1 MKPYHTLIRLGSLML
16 LALPAAL
23 TANADYQSTVLSQA
37 PVGYYRLNETVQP
50 LANGGATN
58 TGSLGASADGAFVSY
73 PVLNAPGPFPGA
85 VGIGFDGT
93 ASYVNTPHSSA
104 LNTTNFTFEAWLK
117 PDQAPKFAYP
127 ASSVDF
133 ASPRSGWYLAQDDG
147 SVFGAGSAWVV
158 RIFNLNGSSF
168 GGQVDAPIASAGVWV
183 HLVVTYDD
191 TTKLLSMYTNGVIAE
206 QVTALPGANGLAY
219 VPNQN
224 GGGNDPFTVGARN
237 TANFFWPGT
246 AAQTAM
252 YGTALSSNRVAAH
265 YAAATDLATYKA
277 AVFADAPLLY
287 HDYQAPP
294 SSPAA
299 NLGTLGSAGDG
310 LFLPNSIAAAPGPVP
325 PVYPGFDPTNTAAA
339 FIADGGAV
347 RLPAFNLNTNTVTIS
362 TWVNVTNLQLAGAGI
377 VVNTAGSGLIMD
389 GVEGGLGLGY
399 YWASTAGTFNWRPT
413 VDAVPP
419 LPPLP
424 DSEWAFA
431 ALVIRPTEANIYIG
445 TTNGGTI
452 TFASATNFFSHVNS
466 FSAATLVGSD
476 LGDPAYSLNGAV
488 DEVAIFNRSLSGGEL
503 YTQFAS
509 AVDGVAPTIFSSLVG
524 PAGPAAL
531 GDSFSLSV
539 DAGGAPPLVYTW
551 SKDATPIAAT
561 TNSGTLTIATAT
573 FGDAG
578 TYTVVVTNSFGT
590 ATTNSVVVTVVPP
603 TQPVILGQEGF
614 FTNRVLYP
622 TGTLHLAVSATGGG
636 LKYQWFKGAAAI
648 AGATASSYRVA
659 SVTAAN
665 AGSYTVVVTNTVGA
679 VTNGPA
685 TIIVPTVVSNTYEAA
700 IIASGPEAWWRF
712 DESPGSTIMFDGVGR
727 HDGFYT
733 NLLGSNTLPTLGVT
747 GALVGNTNRAISF
760 DLSGAVGVA
769 PYSPQLNS
777 GQMTVELWVKTAN
790 LTQLGIPVSCADS
803 NAGGW
808 SWLAN
813 AGVWNGYSPF
823 DNQRAPLEDNEYPAA
838 IAPNIWTH
846 LVISYDN
853 TVIISG
859 SPYPYRYW
867 INGSNP
873 GFVWQGDPLSNI
885 APYIFG
891 GCDPA
896 VRAARFFEGS
906 VDEVAMYRRLITAT
920 EITNHIVARGI
931 ELIVPVFTSQPL
943 PQTVT
948 AGKTVSFS
956 AAAVGSPTTIAYQ
969 WFKNATPITAAT
981 NNSLTLIN
989 VGGADTGG
997 YSLRATNLAGAT
1009 FSTTANL
1016 TVIASSGYANI
1027 TNDLV
1032 LHLRFEDDASDS
1044 SGRGNNGTLS
1054 SAPAPVFETGLIGA
1068 KAAKFTTTT
1077 LNETNF
1083 VDASYAVLG
1092 TPADL
1097 LFGAGQS
1104 FSVSLWVQ
1112 LTNGAAFGDL
1122 PFIGTET
1129 NGANNPGWFVGPSFD
1144 AGGWQWNLN
1153 DGNLNRGAQGADNSI
1168 NDGNWHNVIVSVD
1181 RAGAVVKG
1189 YLDGVLI
1196 TSTSIAGLGSI
1207 DVGGPITIGQD
1218 PALQYAEGG
1227 VMTLDDIGI
1236 WRRALTP
1243 LEAAQIASAGSSGR
1257 SFDSGTPPAVALTIT
1272 PSGANL
1278 ILGYANGTLE
1288 QSPTVGPGAVWT
1300 PVSGANP
1307 PSFTITP
1314 TNAANFYRVWVN

>member
-1 MKPYHTLIRLGSLML
+1 L
-16 LALPAAL
+16 
-23 TANADYQSTVLSQA
+23 
-37 PVGYYRLNETVQP
+37 
-50 LANGGATN
+50 
-58 TGSLGASADGAFVSY
+58 
-73 PVLNAPGPFPGA
+73 
-85 VGIGFDGT
+85 
-93 ASYVNTPHSSA
+93 
-104 LNTTNFTFEAWLK
+104 
-117 PDQAPKFAYP
+117 
-127 ASSVDF
+127 
-133 ASPRSGWYLAQDDG
+133 
-147 SVFGAGSAWVV
+147 
-158 RIFNLNGSSF
+158 
-168 GGQVDAPIASAGVWV
+168 
-183 HLVVTYDD
+183 
-191 TTKLLSMYTNGVIAE
+191 
-206 QVTALPGANGLAY
+206 
-219 VPNQN
+219 
-224 GGGNDPFTVGARN
+224 
-237 TANFFWPGT
+237 
-246 AAQTAM
+246 
-252 YGTALSSNRVAAH
+252 
-265 YAAATDLATYKA
+265 
-277 AVFADAPLLY
+277 
-287 HDYQAPP
+287 
-294 SSPAA
+294 
-299 NLGTLGSAGDG
+299 
-310 LFLPNSIAAAPGPVP
+310 
-325 PVYPGFDPTNTAAA
+325 
-339 FIADGGAV
+339 
-347 RLPAFNLNTNTVTIS
+347 
-362 TWVNVTNLQLAGAGI
+362 
-377 VVNTAGSGLIMD
+377 
-389 GVEGGLGLGY
+389 
-399 YWASTAGTFNWRPT
+399 
-413 VDAVPP
+413 
-419 LPPLP
+419 
-424 DSEWAFA
+424 
-431 ALVIRPTEANIYIG
+431 
-445 TTNGGTI
+445 
-452 TFASATNFFSHVNS
+452 
-466 FSAATLVGSD
+466 
-476 LGDPAYSLNGAV
+476 
-488 DEVAIFNRSLSGGEL
+488 
-503 YTQFAS
+503 
-509 AVDGVAPTIFSSLVG
+509 
-524 PAGPAAL
+524 
-531 GDSFSLSV
+531 
-539 DAGGAPPLVYTW
+539 
-551 SKDATPIAAT
+551 
-561 TNSGTLTIATAT
+561 
-573 FGDAG
+573 
-578 TYTVVVTNSFGT
+578 
-590 ATTNSVVVTVVPP
+590 
-603 TQPVILGQEGF
+603 
-614 FTNRVLYP
+614 
-622 TGTLHLAVSATGGG
+622 
-636 LKYQWFKGAAAI
+636 
-648 AGATASSYRVA
+648 
-659 SVTAAN
+659 
-665 AGSYTVVVTNTVGA
+665 
-679 VTNGPA
+679 
-685 TIIVPTVVSNTYEAA
+685 
-700 IIASGPEAWWRF
+700 
-712 DESPGSTIMFDGVGR
+712 
-727 HDGFYT
+727 
-733 NLLGSNTLPTLGVT
+733 
-747 GALVGNTNRAISF
+747 
-760 DLSGAVGVA
+760 
-769 PYSPQLNS
+769 
-777 GQMTVELWVKTAN
+777 
-790 LTQLGIPVSCADS
+790 
-803 NAGGW
+803 
-808 SWLAN
+808 
-813 AGVWNGYSPF
+813 
-823 DNQRAPLEDNEYPAA
+823 
-838 IAPNIWTH
+838 
-846 LVISYDN
+846 
-853 TVIISG
+853 
-859 SPYPYRYW
+859 
-867 INGSNP
+867 NP

-989 VGGADTGG
+989 VGGADAGG

-1016 TVIASSGYANI
+1016 TVIASSGYANV

-1032 LHLRFEDDASDS
+1032 LHLRFEDDAADS

-1218 PALQYAEGG
+1218 PALQYPEGG

-1243 LEAAQIASAGSSGR
+1243 LEAAQIASAGSFGR
-1257 SFDSGTPPAVALTIT
+1257 SFDSGTPPAVTLTIT

-1300 PVSGANP
+1300 PVPGANP